1 MKKLFS
7 ISILAL
13 FGLVFT
19 LNGAEA
25 SHYRPLS
32 VIVNKPV
39 GEEVIMDEA
48 TPETA
53 GKMEAA
59 QEENLEKPAAEPTT
73 PAMENEEFD
82 GVWES
87 GGGETSCCEE
97 ETICCEDACTCCCV
111 RRPCW
116 IRRCWRRMMMR
127 CCVPGMGTAMA
138 TAPATETDSGCG
150 CGN

>member
-13 FGLVFT
+13 FGLACT

-25 SHYRPLS
+25 SHYRPFS

-48 TPETA
+48 TPEPA
-53 GKMEAA
+53 EKMEAA
-59 QEENLEKPAAEPTT
+59 QEENHEKPTAEPVTPTT
-73 PAMENEEFD
+73 ENEDFN

-87 GGGETSCCEE
+87 GGETSCCEE
-97 ETICCEDACTCCCV
+97 ESVCCEDACSCCV
-111 RRPCW
+111 RRPFWVRPCW
-116 IRRCWRRMMMR
+116 LRMMMHW
-127 CCVPGMGTAMA
+127 C
-138 TAPATETDSGCG
+138 APVSAPVTVTETGSGCD

>member
-1 MKKLFS
+1 MKKMFS
-7 ISILAL
+7 IGILAL
-13 FGLVFT
+13 LGLAFT

-32 VIVNKPV
+32 VMVNKPV

-53 GKMEAA
+53 EKMEAT
-59 QEENLEKPAAEPTT
+59 QEENLEKPAAEPAA
-73 PAMENEEFD
+73 PAMEKDGFD

-87 GGGETSCCEE
+87 GGETSCCGE
-97 ETICCEDACTCCCV
+97 ETICCEDACPCCCV

-116 IRRCWRRMMMR
+116 MRRCWRRMMMH
-127 CCVPGMGTAMA
+127 CCCIPVMAM
-138 TAPATETDSGCG
+138 ETDSGCG

>member
-1 MKKLFS
+1 MKKMFS
-7 ISILAL
+7 IGILAL
-13 FGLVFT
+13 FGLAFI

-32 VIVNKPV
+32 VIANKPV

-53 GKMEAA
+53 EKMEAA
-59 QEENLEKPAAEPTT
+59 QEENLEKPAAEPAA

-87 GGGETSCCEE
+87 GGSETACCEE
-97 ETICCEDACTCCCV
+97 ETICCEDVCPCCCV

-116 IRRCWRRMMMR
+116 MRRCWRRMMMR
-127 CCVPGMGTAMA
+127 CCCVPGMGMV
-138 TAPATETDSGCG
+138 TAPVTETDSGCG

>member
-1 MKKLFS
+1 MKKMFS
-7 ISILAL
+7 IAILAL
-13 FGLVFT
+13 FGLAFI

-32 VIVNKPV
+32 VMVNKPV

-53 GKMEAA
+53 GKMEANE
-59 QEENLEKPAAEPTT
+59 EENLEKTSEPSA
-73 PAMENEEFD
+73 PAMENDGFG

-87 GGGETSCCEE
+87 GCCGTPCCEE
-97 ETICCEDACTCCCV
+97 ETICCEDARLCCCV

-116 IRRCWRRMMMR
+116 LRRCWPRMTMR
-127 CCVPGMGTAMA
+127 CCCAPCMGTAMV
-138 TAPATETDSGCG
+138 TNPVTETGCG